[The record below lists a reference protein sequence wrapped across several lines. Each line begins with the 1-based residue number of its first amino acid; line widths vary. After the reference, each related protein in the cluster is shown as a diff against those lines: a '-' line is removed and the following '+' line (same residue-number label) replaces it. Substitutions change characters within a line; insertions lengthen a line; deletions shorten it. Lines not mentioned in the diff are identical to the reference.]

1 MHDPSSSAVSHV
13 GWQRGFWS
21 LMVTQFQN
29 AFSDNALKQL
39 IIFVLLAGAA
49 ATAASAGAAASAVSA
64 ADAATA
70 ASAADDR
77 LVSLVTAVFSAPFI
91 LFAMLGGWLA
101 DRNSKQRMM
110 VYVKTAEMG
119 IMAFAG
125 LALWLK
131 SLPLLLG
138 AIFLMGCHSAI
149 FAPSKYGILPEILPH
164 DKLSWGNGILEL
176 LTFLG
181 VILGVVAAGIFSDA
195 FGTRTITM
203 METNGLYRIGQT
215 FTGTGIPEG
224 AIITAVT
231 PTSITIKIGLEWIA
245 GPILMAIAF
254 VGWLF
259 SRKVTPVPAADPT
272 CPVRINPVTDL
283 WRQLRIMKQDRD
295 LWRACW
301 GNTGFYFISA
311 LVMMNMVVFC
321 KKVLNLTDLQNSM
334 MNVWLAVGIGI
345 GSVVAG
351 YASRGRIEYRLVPL
365 GALGL
370 ALSTIPMGM
379 EGVTADTFRIC
390 MGTLGFSA
398 GLFIV
403 PVVSVIQHRPSP
415 ESKGAVQGS
424 VSSLSFLGIMAAA
437 GVQWIARETFHIS
450 SAQVFW
456 VCGASALICGAYAAI
471 SRGRFIEVE

>member
-1 MHDPSSSAVSHV
+1 MATPPVSSAT
-13 GWQRGFWS
+13 GWQRGFWC
-21 LMVTQFQN
+21 LMGTQFQN

-39 IIFVLLAGAA
+39 IILVLLASAA
-49 ATAASAGAAASAVSA
+49 GSAGEAEE
-64 ADAATA
+64 
-70 ASAADDR
+70 DR
-77 LVSLVTAVFSAPFI
+77 MVSLVTAVFSAPFI

-101 DRNSKQRMM
+101 DRNSKQRIM
-110 VYVKTAEMG
+110 VYVKAAEMG

-125 LALWLK
+125 LALALG
-131 SLPLLLG
+131 SLPLKLG

-164 DKLSWGNGILEL
+164 EKLSWGNGILEL

-181 VILGVVAAGIFSDA
+181 VILGTVAAGIFSDY
-195 FGTRTITM
+195 FKG
-203 METNGLYRIGQT
+203 
-215 FTGTGIPEG
+215 
-224 AIITAVT
+224 
-231 PTSITIKIGLEWIA
+231 SEWVA
-245 GPILMAIAF
+245 GPILMVIAF
-254 VGWLF
+254 GGWVL
-259 SRKVTPVPAADPT
+259 SRQVTPVPAADPT

-311 LVMMNMVVFC
+311 LVMMNVVVFG
-321 KKVLNLTDLQNSM
+321 KSVLHLTGTQNSM
-334 MNVWLAVGIGI
+334 MNVWLALGIGF

-351 YASRGRIEYRLVPL
+351 YASRGHIEYRLVPI

-379 EGVTADTFRIC
+379 EGVTAFNFSIC
-390 MGTLGFSA
+390 MATLGFSA

-437 GVQWIARETFHIS
+437 GVQWIARETFQITS
-450 SAQVFW
+450 GQVFW
-456 VCGASALICGAYAAI
+456 VCGASAILCGAYAAI
-471 SRGRFIEVE
+471 SRGRFIKAE

>member
-1 MHDPSSSAVSHV
+1 M
-13 GWQRGFWS
+13 G
-21 LMVTQFQN
+21 TQFQN

-39 IIFVLLAGAA
+39 IILVLLASA
-49 ATAASAGAAASAVSA
+49 AASAGEAEQ
-64 ADAATA
+64 
-70 ASAADDR
+70 DR
-77 LVSLVTAVFSAPFI
+77 MVSLVTAVFSAPFI

-110 VYVKTAEMG
+110 VYVKAAEMG

-125 LALWLK
+125 LALALG
-131 SLPLLLG
+131 SLPLKLG

-164 DKLSWGNGILEL
+164 EKLSWGNGILEL

-181 VILGVVAAGIFSDA
+181 VILGTVAAGIFSDV
-195 FGTRTITM
+195 FKGR
-203 METNGLYRIGQT
+203 
-215 FTGTGIPEG
+215 
-224 AIITAVT
+224 
-231 PTSITIKIGLEWIA
+231 EWIA
-245 GPILMAIAF
+245 GPILVVIAF
-254 VGWLF
+254 GGWML
-259 SRKVTPVPAADPT
+259 SRQVTPVPAADPT

-311 LVMMNMVVFC
+311 LVMMNVVVFG
-321 KKVLNLTDLQNSM
+321 KSVLNLTGTQNSM
-334 MNVWLAVGIGI
+334 MNVWLALGIGL

-351 YASRGRIEYRLVPL
+351 YASRGHIEYRLVPI

-370 ALSTIPMGM
+370 ALSTVPMGM

-390 MGTLGFSA
+390 MATLGFSA

-437 GVQWIARETFHIS
+437 GVQWVARETFHIS
-450 SAQVFW
+450 SGQVFW

-471 SRGRFIEVE
+471 SRGRFIKVE

>member
-1 MHDPSSSAVSHV
+1 VRCSMHNPSPSAVSHV

-21 LMVTQFQN
+21 LMGTQFQN

-39 IIFVLLAGAA
+39 IILVLLAGA
-49 ATAASAGAAASAVSA
+49 TASASGEKKN
-64 ADAATA
+64 DE
-70 ASAADDR
+70 
-77 LVSLVTAVFSAPFI
+77 LVAMVTAVFSAPFI

-125 LALWLK
+125 LALWLV

-195 FGTRTITM
+195 F
-203 METNGLYRIGQT
+203 LK
-215 FTGTGIPEG
+215 EG
-224 AIITAVT
+224 RA
-231 PTSITIKIGLEWIA
+231 WIA

-254 VGWLF
+254 VGWLL
-259 SRKVTPVPAADPT
+259 SRQVTPVPAADPT

-321 KKVLNLTDLQNSM
+321 KDILKLTDTQNSM
-334 MNVWLAVGIGI
+334 MNVWLAIGIGI

-351 YASRGRIEYRLVPL
+351 YASRGRIEYRLVPI

-370 ALSTIPMGM
+370 ALSTVPMGLD
-379 EGVTADTFRIC
+379 GVTADTFRIC
-390 MGTLGFSA
+390 MGCLGFSA

-403 PVVSVIQHRPSP
+403 PVVTVIQHRPSP

-437 GVQWIARETFHIS
+437 GVQWVSREAFDIS
-450 SAQVFW
+450 SGQVFW

-471 SRGRFIEVE
+471 SRGRFIKVE

>member
-21 LMVTQFQN
+21 LMGTQFQN

-39 IIFVLLAGAA
+39 IILVLLAS
-49 ATAASAGAAASAVSA
+49 ATASAGGAG
-64 ADAATA
+64 
-70 ASAADDR
+70 DDQ
-77 LVSLVTAVFSAPFI
+77 LVALVTAVFSAPFI

-101 DRNSKQRMM
+101 DRYSKQSMM
-110 VYVKTAEMG
+110 VYVKAAEMG

-125 LALWLK
+125 LALWLG

-138 AIFLMGCHSAI
+138 AIFLMGFHSAI

-181 VILGVVAAGIFSDA
+181 VILGTVAAGIFSDA
-195 FGTRTITM
+195 FKGH
-203 METNGLYRIGQT
+203 
-215 FTGTGIPEG
+215 
-224 AIITAVT
+224 
-231 PTSITIKIGLEWIA
+231 EWIA

-254 VGWLF
+254 LGWLL
-259 SRKVTPVPAADPT
+259 SRQVTPVPAADPT

-283 WRQLRIMKQDRD
+283 WRQLSIMKQDRD

-311 LVMMNMVVFC
+311 LVMMNVVVFG
-321 KKVLNLTDLQNSM
+321 KNDLKLTGTENSM
-334 MNVWLAVGIGI
+334 MNVWLAIGIGI

-351 YASRGRIEYRLVPL
+351 YASRGRIEYRLVPV

-370 ALSTIPMGM
+370 ALCTVPMGM
-379 EGVTADTFRIC
+379 DGVTADTFSIC
-390 MGTLGFSA
+390 MGCLGFSA

-403 PVVSVIQHRPSP
+403 PIVTVIQHRPSP

-437 GVQWIARETFHIS
+437 GVQWVSREAFGIS
-450 SAQVFW
+450 SGQVFW
-456 VCGASALICGAYAAI
+456 VCGVSALICGAYAAI
-471 SRGRFIEVE
+471 SRGRFIEIE

>member
-1 MHDPSSSAVSHV
+1 MGVRCSMHAPSPSAISHV

-21 LMVTQFQN
+21 LMGTQFQN

-39 IIFVLLAGAA
+39 IILVLLAGA
-49 ATAASAGAAASAVSA
+49 TASASGEKKN
-64 ADAATA
+64 DE
-70 ASAADDR
+70 
-77 LVSLVTAVFSAPFI
+77 LVAMVTAVFSAPFI

-101 DRNSKQRMM
+101 DRHSKQRMM

-125 LALWLK
+125 LALWLT

-195 FGTRTITM
+195 F
-203 METNGLYRIGQT
+203 LK
-215 FTGTGIPEG
+215 EG
-224 AIITAVT
+224 RA
-231 PTSITIKIGLEWIA
+231 WIA

-254 VGWLF
+254 VGWLL
-259 SRKVTPVPAADPT
+259 SRQVTPVPAADPT

-283 WRQLRIMKQDRD
+283 WRQLSIMKQDRD

-321 KKVLNLTDLQNSM
+321 KDILKLTDTENSM
-334 MNVWLAVGIGI
+334 MNVWLAIGIGI

-370 ALSTIPMGM
+370 ALSTVPMGM
-379 EGVTADTFRIC
+379 DGVTADTFRIC
-390 MGTLGFSA
+390 MGCLGFSA

-403 PVVSVIQHRPSP
+403 PVVTVIQHRPSP

-437 GVQWIARETFHIS
+437 GVQWVSRDAFGIS
-450 SAQVFW
+450 SGQVFW
-456 VCGASALICGAYAAI
+456 LCGASALICGAYAAI

>member
-1 MHDPSSSAVSHV
+1 MHSPSSSAVSHV

-21 LMVTQFQN
+21 LMGTQFQN

-39 IIFVLLAGAA
+39 IILVLLAGA
-49 ATAASAGAAASAVSA
+49 TASASGEKKN
-64 ADAATA
+64 DE
-70 ASAADDR
+70 
-77 LVSLVTAVFSAPFI
+77 LVAMVTAVFSAPFI

-125 LALWLK
+125 LALWLT

-195 FGTRTITM
+195 F
-203 METNGLYRIGQT
+203 LK
-215 FTGTGIPEG
+215 EG
-224 AIITAVT
+224 RA
-231 PTSITIKIGLEWIA
+231 WIA

-254 VGWLF
+254 VGWLL
-259 SRKVTPVPAADPT
+259 SRQVTPVPAADPT

-283 WRQLRIMKQDRD
+283 WRQLSIMKQDRD

-321 KKVLNLTDLQNSM
+321 KDILKLTDTQNSM
-334 MNVWLAVGIGI
+334 MNVWLAIGIGI

-351 YASRGRIEYRLVPL
+351 YASRGRIEYRLVPI

-370 ALSTIPMGM
+370 ALSTVPMGM
-379 EGVTADTFRIC
+379 DGVTADTFRIC
-390 MGTLGFSA
+390 MGCLGFSA

-403 PVVSVIQHRPSP
+403 PVVTVIQHRPSP

-437 GVQWIARETFHIS
+437 GVQWVSRDAFGIS
-450 SAQVFW
+450 SGQVFW
-456 VCGASALICGAYAAI
+456 LCGASALICGAYAAI

>member
-1 MHDPSSSAVSHV
+1 MAPPPVSSAT
-13 GWQRGFWS
+13 GWQRGFWC
-21 LMVTQFQN
+21 LMGTQFQN

-39 IIFVLLAGAA
+39 IILVLLASA
-49 ATAASAGAAASAVSA
+49 AASAGEAEQ
-64 ADAATA
+64 
-70 ASAADDR
+70 DR
-77 LVSLVTAVFSAPFI
+77 MVSLVTAVFSAPFI

-110 VYVKTAEMG
+110 VYVKAAEMG

-125 LALWLK
+125 VALALE
-131 SLPLLLG
+131 SLPLKLG

-164 DKLSWGNGILEL
+164 EKLSWGNGILEL

-181 VILGVVAAGIFSDA
+181 VILGTVAAGIFSDA
-195 FGTRTITM
+195 FKGR
-203 METNGLYRIGQT
+203 
-215 FTGTGIPEG
+215 
-224 AIITAVT
+224 
-231 PTSITIKIGLEWIA
+231 EWIA
-245 GPILMAIAF
+245 GPILVVIAF
-254 VGWLF
+254 GGWLL
-259 SRKVTPVPAADPT
+259 SRQVTPVPAADPT

-311 LVMMNMVVFC
+311 LVMMNVVVFG
-321 KKVLNLTDLQNSM
+321 KSVLNLTGTENSM
-334 MNVWLAVGIGI
+334 LNVWLALGIGF

-351 YASRGRIEYRLVPL
+351 YASRGHIEYRLVPI

-370 ALSTIPMGM
+370 ALSTVPMGM

-390 MGTLGFSA
+390 MATLGFSA

-437 GVQWIARETFHIS
+437 GVQWVSRETFHIS
-450 SAQVFW
+450 SGQVFW
-456 VCGASALICGAYAAI
+456 VCGASAIICGAYAAI
-471 SRGRFIEVE
+471 SRGRFIKAE

>member
-1 MHDPSSSAVSHV
+1 
-13 GWQRGFWS
+13 
-21 LMVTQFQN
+21 MVTQFQN

-39 IIFVLLAGAA
+39 IILVLLA
-49 ATAASAGAAASAVSA
+49 SAAASTG
-64 ADAATA
+64 DAEQ
-70 ASAADDR
+70 DR

-110 VYVKTAEMG
+110 VYVKSAEMG

-164 DKLSWGNGILEL
+164 EKLSWGNGILEL

-181 VILGVVAAGIFSDA
+181 VILGTVAAGIFSDY
-195 FGTRTITM
+195 FKG
-203 METNGLYRIGQT
+203 
-215 FTGTGIPEG
+215 
-224 AIITAVT
+224 
-231 PTSITIKIGLEWIA
+231 SEWIA

-254 VGWLF
+254 VGWLS
-259 SRKVTPVPAADPT
+259 SRNVTPVPAADPT

-334 MNVWLAVGIGI
+334 MNVWLALGIGI

-351 YASRGRIEYRLVPL
+351 YASRGRIEYRLVPI

-370 ALSTIPMGM
+370 ALSTVPMGM

-390 MGTLGFSA
+390 MATLGFSA

-424 VSSLSFLGIMAAA
+424 VSSLSFLGILAAA
-437 GVQWIARETFHIS
+437 GVQWVARETFQIS
-450 SAQVFW
+450 SGQVFW
-456 VCGASALICGAYAAI
+456 VCGASAIICGSYAAI
-471 SRGRFIEVE
+471 SRGRFIKAE

>member
-1 MHDPSSSAVSHV
+1 M
-13 GWQRGFWS
+13 G
-21 LMVTQFQN
+21 TQFQN

-39 IIFVLLAGAA
+39 IILVLLASA
-49 ATAASAGAAASAVSA
+49 ATSAGEAEQ
-64 ADAATA
+64 
-70 ASAADDR
+70 DR
-77 LVSLVTAVFSAPFI
+77 MVSLVTAVFSAPFI

-110 VYVKTAEMG
+110 VYVKAAEMG

-125 LALWLK
+125 VALALG
-131 SLPLLLG
+131 SLPLKLG

-164 DKLSWGNGILEL
+164 EKLSWGNGILEL

-181 VILGVVAAGIFSDA
+181 VILGTVAAGIFSD
-195 FGTRTITM
+195 FFKG
-203 METNGLYRIGQT
+203 
-215 FTGTGIPEG
+215 
-224 AIITAVT
+224 
-231 PTSITIKIGLEWIA
+231 SEWIA
-245 GPILMAIAF
+245 GPILVVIAF
-254 VGWLF
+254 GGWML
-259 SRKVTPVPAADPT
+259 SRQVTPVPAADPT

-311 LVMMNMVVFC
+311 LVMMNVVVFG
-321 KKVLNLTDLQNSM
+321 KSVLNLTGTQNSM
-334 MNVWLAVGIGI
+334 LNVWLALGIGF

-351 YASRGRIEYRLVPL
+351 YASRGHIEYRLVPI

-370 ALSTIPMGM
+370 ALSTVPMGM

-390 MGTLGFSA
+390 MATLGFSA

-415 ESKGAVQGS
+415 ESKGAVQGA
-424 VSSLSFLGIMAAA
+424 VSSLSFIGIMAAA
-437 GVQWIARETFHIS
+437 GVQWVSRETFHIS
-450 SAQVFW
+450 SGQVFW
-456 VCGASALICGAYAAI
+456 VCGASAIICGAYAAI
-471 SRGRFIEVE
+471 SRGRFIKAE

>member
-1 MHDPSSSAVSHV
+1 MVPTPVSSAT
-13 GWQRGFWS
+13 GWQRGFWC
-21 LMVTQFQN
+21 LMGTQFQN

-39 IIFVLLAGAA
+39 IILVLLA
-49 ATAASAGAAASAVSA
+49 SA
-64 ADAATA
+64 AG
-70 ASAADDR
+70 SAAEAEEDR
-77 LVSLVTAVFSAPFI
+77 MVSLVTAVFSAPFI

-101 DRNSKQRMM
+101 DRNSKQRIM
-110 VYVKTAEMG
+110 VYVKAAEMG

-125 LALWLK
+125 VALALG
-131 SLPLLLG
+131 SLPLKLG

-164 DKLSWGNGILEL
+164 EKLSWGNGILEL

-181 VILGVVAAGIFSDA
+181 VILGTVAAGIFSDYFKGSEWVAGPVLMVIA
-195 FGTRTITM
+195 FG
-203 METNGLYRIGQT
+203 
-215 FTGTGIPEG
+215 
-224 AIITAVT
+224 
-231 PTSITIKIGLEWIA
+231 
-245 GPILMAIAF
+245 
-254 VGWLF
+254 GWVL
-259 SRKVTPVPAADPT
+259 SRQVTPVPAADPT

-311 LVMMNMVVFC
+311 LVMMNVVVFG
-321 KKVLNLTDLQNSM
+321 KSVLHLTGTQNSM
-334 MNVWLAVGIGI
+334 MNVWLALGIGF

-351 YASRGRIEYRLVPL
+351 YASRGHIEYRLVPI

-390 MGTLGFSA
+390 MATLGFSA

-437 GVQWIARETFHIS
+437 GVQWIARETFQITS
-450 SAQVFW
+450 GQVFW
-456 VCGASALICGAYAAI
+456 VCGASAILCGSYAAI
-471 SRGRFIEVE
+471 SRGRFIKAE

>member
-1 MHDPSSSAVSHV
+1 MHNPSPSAVSHV

-21 LMVTQFQN
+21 LMGTQFQN

-39 IIFVLLAGAA
+39 IILVLLAGA
-49 ATAASAGAAASAVSA
+49 TASASGEKKN
-64 ADAATA
+64 DE
-70 ASAADDR
+70 
-77 LVSLVTAVFSAPFI
+77 LVAMVTAVFSAPFI

-125 LALWLK
+125 LALWLT

-195 FGTRTITM
+195 F
-203 METNGLYRIGQT
+203 LK
-215 FTGTGIPEG
+215 EG
-224 AIITAVT
+224 RA
-231 PTSITIKIGLEWIA
+231 WIA

-254 VGWLF
+254 VGWLL
-259 SRKVTPVPAADPT
+259 SRQVTPVPAADPT

-321 KKVLNLTDLQNSM
+321 KDILKLTDTQNSM
-334 MNVWLAVGIGI
+334 MNVWLAIGIGI

-351 YASRGRIEYRLVPL
+351 YASRGRIEYRLVPI

-370 ALSTIPMGM
+370 ALSTVPMGLD
-379 EGVTADTFRIC
+379 GVTADTFRIC
-390 MGTLGFSA
+390 MGCLGFSA

-403 PVVSVIQHRPSP
+403 PVVTVIQHRPSP

-437 GVQWIARETFHIS
+437 GVQWVSREAFDIS
-450 SAQVFW
+450 SGQVFW

-471 SRGRFIEVE
+471 SRGRFIKVE

>member
-1 MHDPSSSAVSHV
+1 MA
-13 GWQRGFWS
+13 
-21 LMVTQFQN
+21 TQFQN

-39 IIFVLLAGAA
+39 IILVLLA
-49 ATAASAGAAASAVSA
+49 SAAASSGEAG
-64 ADAATA
+64 
-70 ASAADDR
+70 DDR

-101 DRNSKQRMM
+101 DRNSKQSMM
-110 VYVKTAEMG
+110 VYVKSAEMG

-125 LALWLK
+125 VALWLK
-131 SLPLLLG
+131 SLPLMLG

-164 DKLSWGNGILEL
+164 EKLSWGNGILEL

-181 VILGVVAAGIFSDA
+181 VILGTVAAGVFSD
-195 FGTRTITM
+195 R
-203 METNGLYRIGQT
+203 
-215 FTGTGIPEG
+215 FTGR
-224 AIITAVT
+224 
-231 PTSITIKIGLEWIA
+231 EWIA
-245 GPILMAIAF
+245 GPILMVIAF
-254 VGWLF
+254 GGWLL
-259 SRKVTPVPAADPT
+259 SRQVTPVPAADPT

-283 WRQLRIMKQDRD
+283 WHQLRIMKQDRD

-311 LVMMNMVVFC
+311 LVMMNVVVFG
-321 KKVLNLTDLQNSM
+321 KSVLHLTGTQNSM
-334 MNVWLAVGIGI
+334 MNVWLALGIGI

-370 ALSTIPMGM
+370 ALSTVPMGM
-379 EGVTADTFRIC
+379 EGVTPDTFGIC
-390 MGTLGFSA
+390 MATLGFFA

-415 ESKGAVQGS
+415 ESKGAVQGA
-424 VSSLSFLGIMAAA
+424 VSSLSFIGIMAAA
-437 GVQWIARETFHIS
+437 GVQWVARETFHITS
-450 SAQVFW
+450 GQVFW
-456 VCGASALICGAYAAI
+456 VCGASAIICGAYAAI
-471 SRGRFIEVE
+471 SRGRMIVAE

>member
-1 MHDPSSSAVSHV
+1 
-13 GWQRGFWS
+13 
-21 LMVTQFQN
+21 MVTQFQN

-39 IIFVLLAGAA
+39 IILVLLA
-49 ATAASAGAAASAVSA
+49 SAAASTG
-64 ADAATA
+64 DAEQ
-70 ASAADDR
+70 DR

-110 VYVKTAEMG
+110 VYVKSAEMG

-164 DKLSWGNGILEL
+164 EKLSWGNGILEL

-181 VILGVVAAGIFSDA
+181 VILGTVAAGIFSDA
-195 FGTRTITM
+195 FGARTIATT
-203 METNGLYRIGQT
+203 ETTGLVVGQIL
-215 FTGTGIPEG
+215 TGTDVPAG
-224 AIITAVT
+224 AIITAFT
-231 PTSITIKIGLEWIA
+231 PTSITINIGLEWIA

-254 VGWLF
+254 VGWLS
-259 SRKVTPVPAADPT
+259 SRNVTPVPAADPT

-334 MNVWLAVGIGI
+334 MNVWLALGIGI

-351 YASRGRIEYRLVPL
+351 YASRGRIEYRLVPI

-370 ALSTIPMGM
+370 ALSTVPMGM

-390 MGTLGFSA
+390 MATLGFSA

-424 VSSLSFLGIMAAA
+424 VSSLSFLGILAAA
-437 GVQWIARETFHIS
+437 GVQWVARETFQIS
-450 SAQVFW
+450 SGQVFW
-456 VCGASALICGAYAAI
+456 VCGASAIICGAYAAI
-471 SRGRFIEVE
+471 SRGRFIKAE

>member
-1 MHDPSSSAVSHV
+1 MAPPPVSSAT
-13 GWQRGFWS
+13 GWQRGFWC
-21 LMVTQFQN
+21 LMGTQFQN

-39 IIFVLLAGAA
+39 IILVLLASAA
-49 ATAASAGAAASAVSA
+49 GSAGEAEQ
-64 ADAATA
+64 
-70 ASAADDR
+70 DR
-77 LVSLVTAVFSAPFI
+77 MVSLVTAVFSAPFI

-110 VYVKTAEMG
+110 VYVKAAEMG

-125 LALWLK
+125 LALALG
-131 SLPLLLG
+131 SLPLKLG

-164 DKLSWGNGILEL
+164 EKLSWGNGILEL

-181 VILGVVAAGIFSDA
+181 VILGTVAAGIFSDV
-195 FGTRTITM
+195 FKGR
-203 METNGLYRIGQT
+203 
-215 FTGTGIPEG
+215 
-224 AIITAVT
+224 
-231 PTSITIKIGLEWIA
+231 EWIA
-245 GPILMAIAF
+245 GPILVVIAF
-254 VGWLF
+254 GGWML
-259 SRKVTPVPAADPT
+259 SRQVTPVPAADPT

-311 LVMMNMVVFC
+311 LVMMNVVVFG
-321 KKVLNLTDLQNSM
+321 KSVLNLTGTQNSM
-334 MNVWLAVGIGI
+334 LNVWLALGIGF

-351 YASRGRIEYRLVPL
+351 YASRGHIEYRLVPI

-370 ALSTIPMGM
+370 ALSTVPMGM

-390 MGTLGFSA
+390 MATLGFSA

-437 GVQWIARETFHIS
+437 GVQWVARETFHITS
-450 SAQVFW
+450 GQVFW
-456 VCGASALICGAYAAI
+456 VCGASAIICGAYAAI
-471 SRGRFIEVE
+471 SRGRFIKVE

>member
-1 MHDPSSSAVSHV
+1 MA
-13 GWQRGFWS
+13 
-21 LMVTQFQN
+21 TQFQN

-39 IIFVLLAGAA
+39 IILVLLAGATKAKAGEA
-49 ATAASAGAAASAVSA
+49 AN
-64 ADAATA
+64 DQ
-70 ASAADDR
+70 
-77 LVSLVTAVFSAPFI
+77 LVALVTAVFSAPFI

-101 DRNSKQRMM
+101 DRHSKQRMM

-125 LALWLK
+125 LALWLE

-195 FGTRTITM
+195 F
-203 METNGLYRIGQT
+203 LK
-215 FTGTGIPEG
+215 EG
-224 AIITAVT
+224 R
-231 PTSITIKIGLEWIA
+231 EWIA
-245 GPILMAIAF
+245 GPILVVIAF
-254 VGWLF
+254 VGWLL
-259 SRKVTPVPAADPT
+259 SRQVTPVPAADPT

-321 KKVLNLTDLQNSM
+321 KSVLNLTDTQNSM

-351 YASRGRIEYRLVPL
+351 YASRGRIEYRLVPI

-370 ALSTIPMGM
+370 ALSTVPMGM

-390 MGTLGFSA
+390 MATLGFSA

-437 GVQWIARETFHIS
+437 GVQWVAREAFHIS

-456 VCGASALICGAYAAI
+456 VCGASAIICGAYAAI
-471 SRGRFIEVE
+471 SRGRFIKVE

>member
-1 MHDPSSSAVSHV
+1 MRETPASSVT

-21 LMVTQFQN
+21 LMGTQFQN

-39 IIFVLLAGAA
+39 IILVLLASA
-49 ATAASAGAAASAVSA
+49 AASAGEAEQ
-64 ADAATA
+64 
-70 ASAADDR
+70 DR
-77 LVSLVTAVFSAPFI
+77 LVSMVTAVFSAPFI

-101 DRNSKQRMM
+101 DRNSKQRVM
-110 VYVKTAEMG
+110 VGVKVAEMG

-125 LALWLK
+125 FALAAESLTLK
-131 SLPLLLG
+131 LC

-164 DKLSWGNGILEL
+164 EKLSWGNGILEL

-181 VILGVVAAGIFSDA
+181 VILGTVAAGIFSDA
-195 FGTRTITM
+195 FKG
-203 METNGLYRIGQT
+203 
-215 FTGTGIPEG
+215 
-224 AIITAVT
+224 
-231 PTSITIKIGLEWIA
+231 SEWIA
-245 GPILMAIAF
+245 GPILVVIAIG
-254 VGWLF
+254 GWLL
-259 SRKVTPVPAADPT
+259 SRQVTPVPAAAPT

-311 LVMMNMVVFC
+311 LVMMNVVVFG
-321 KKVLNLTDLQNSM
+321 KSVLNLTGTQNSM
-334 MNVWLAVGIGI
+334 MNVWLALGIGF

-351 YASRGRIEYRLVPL
+351 YASRGHIEYRLVPI

-370 ALSTIPMGM
+370 ALSTVPMGM

-390 MGTLGFSA
+390 MATLGFSA

-415 ESKGAVQGS
+415 ESKGAVQGT
-424 VSSLSFLGIMAAA
+424 VSSLSFIGIMLAA
-437 GVQWIARETFHIS
+437 GVQWVARETFHVTS
-450 SAQVFW
+450 GQVFW
-456 VCGASALICGAYAAI
+456 VCGVSAIICGSYATI
-471 SRGRFIEVE
+471 SRGRFIKGS

>member
-1 MHDPSSSAVSHV
+1 MAPPPVSSVT
-13 GWQRGFWS
+13 GWQRGFWC
-21 LMVTQFQN
+21 LMGTQFQN

-39 IIFVLLAGAA
+39 IILVLLAS
-49 ATAASAGAAASAVSA
+49 AASSAGEAEQ
-64 ADAATA
+64 
-70 ASAADDR
+70 DR
-77 LVSLVTAVFSAPFI
+77 MVSLVTAVFSAPFI

-110 VYVKTAEMG
+110 VYVKAAEMG

-125 LALWLK
+125 VALALG
-131 SLPLLLG
+131 SLPLKLG

-164 DKLSWGNGILEL
+164 EKLSWGNGILEL

-181 VILGVVAAGIFSDA
+181 VILGTVAAGIFSD
-195 FGTRTITM
+195 FFKG
-203 METNGLYRIGQT
+203 
-215 FTGTGIPEG
+215 
-224 AIITAVT
+224 
-231 PTSITIKIGLEWIA
+231 SEWIA
-245 GPILMAIAF
+245 GPILVVIAF
-254 VGWLF
+254 GGWML
-259 SRKVTPVPAADPT
+259 SRQVTPVPAADPT

-311 LVMMNMVVFC
+311 LVMMNVVVFG
-321 KKVLNLTDLQNSM
+321 KSVLNLTGTQNSM
-334 MNVWLAVGIGI
+334 LNVWLALGIGF

-351 YASRGRIEYRLVPL
+351 YASRGHIEYRLVPI

-370 ALSTIPMGM
+370 ALSTVPMGM

-390 MGTLGFSA
+390 MATLGFSA

-415 ESKGAVQGS
+415 ESKGAVQGA

-437 GVQWIARETFHIS
+437 GVQWVSRETFHIS
-450 SAQVFW
+450 SGQVFW
-456 VCGASALICGAYAAI
+456 VCGASAIICGAYAAI
-471 SRGRFIEVE
+471 SRGRFIKAE

>member
-1 MHDPSSSAVSHV
+1 MAPPPVSSAT
-13 GWQRGFWS
+13 GWQRGFWC
-21 LMVTQFQN
+21 LMGTQFQN

-39 IIFVLLAGAA
+39 IILVLLASA
-49 ATAASAGAAASAVSA
+49 ATSAGEAEQ
-64 ADAATA
+64 
-70 ASAADDR
+70 DR
-77 LVSLVTAVFSAPFI
+77 MVSLVTAVFSAPFI

-110 VYVKTAEMG
+110 VYVKAAEMG

-125 LALWLK
+125 VALALG
-131 SLPLLLG
+131 SLPLKLC

-164 DKLSWGNGILEL
+164 EKLSWGNGILEL

-181 VILGVVAAGIFSDA
+181 VILGTVAAGIFSDI
-195 FGTRTITM
+195 FKG
-203 METNGLYRIGQT
+203 
-215 FTGTGIPEG
+215 
-224 AIITAVT
+224 
-231 PTSITIKIGLEWIA
+231 SEWIA
-245 GPILMAIAF
+245 GPILVVIAF
-254 VGWLF
+254 GGWML
-259 SRKVTPVPAADPT
+259 SRQVTPVPAADPT

-311 LVMMNMVVFC
+311 LVMMNVVVFG
-321 KKVLNLTDLQNSM
+321 KSVLNLTGTQNSM
-334 MNVWLAVGIGI
+334 LNVWLALGIGF

-351 YASRGRIEYRLVPL
+351 YASRGHIEYRLVPI

-370 ALSTIPMGM
+370 ALSTVPMGM

-390 MGTLGFSA
+390 MATLGFSA

-415 ESKGAVQGS
+415 ESKGAVQGA
-424 VSSLSFLGIMAAA
+424 VSSLSFIGIMAAA
-437 GVQWIARETFHIS
+437 GVQWVSRETFHIS
-450 SAQVFW
+450 SGQVFW
-456 VCGASALICGAYAAI
+456 VCGASAIICGAYAAI
-471 SRGRFIEVE
+471 SRGRFIKAE

>member
-1 MHDPSSSAVSHV
+1 M
-13 GWQRGFWS
+13 G
-21 LMVTQFQN
+21 TQFQN

-39 IIFVLLAGAA
+39 IILVLLASA
-49 ATAASAGAAASAVSA
+49 ATSAGEAEQ
-64 ADAATA
+64 
-70 ASAADDR
+70 DR
-77 LVSLVTAVFSAPFI
+77 MVSLVTAVFSAPFI

-110 VYVKTAEMG
+110 VYVKAAEMG

-125 LALWLK
+125 VALALG
-131 SLPLLLG
+131 SLPLKLC

-164 DKLSWGNGILEL
+164 EKLSWGNGILEL

-181 VILGVVAAGIFSDA
+181 VILGTVAAGIFSD
-195 FGTRTITM
+195 FFKG
-203 METNGLYRIGQT
+203 
-215 FTGTGIPEG
+215 
-224 AIITAVT
+224 
-231 PTSITIKIGLEWIA
+231 SEWIA
-245 GPILMAIAF
+245 GPILVVIAF
-254 VGWLF
+254 GGWIL
-259 SRKVTPVPAADPT
+259 SRQVTPVPAADPT

-311 LVMMNMVVFC
+311 LVMMNVVVFG
-321 KKVLNLTDLQNSM
+321 KSVLNLTGTQNSM
-334 MNVWLAVGIGI
+334 LNVWLALGIGF

-351 YASRGRIEYRLVPL
+351 YASRGHIEYRLVPI

-370 ALSTIPMGM
+370 ALSTVPMGM

-390 MGTLGFSA
+390 MATLGFSA

-415 ESKGAVQGS
+415 ESKGAVQGA

-437 GVQWIARETFHIS
+437 GVQWVSRETFHIS
-450 SAQVFW
+450 SGQVFW
-456 VCGASALICGAYAAI
+456 VCGASAIICGAYAAI
-471 SRGRFIEVE
+471 SRGRFIKAE

>member
-1 MHDPSSSAVSHV
+1 MAITPVPSET

-21 LMVTQFQN
+21 LMATQFQN

-39 IIFVLLAGAA
+39 IILVLLASA
-49 ATAASAGAAASAVSA
+49 ATSSGEAG
-64 ADAATA
+64 
-70 ASAADDR
+70 DDR
-77 LVSLVTAVFSAPFI
+77 LVSLVTAGFSAPFI

-131 SLPLLLG
+131 SLPLMLG

-164 DKLSWGNGILEL
+164 EKLSWGNGILEL

-181 VILGVVAAGIFSDA
+181 VILGTVAAGAFSDA
-195 FGTRTITM
+195 FKDR
-203 METNGLYRIGQT
+203 
-215 FTGTGIPEG
+215 
-224 AIITAVT
+224 
-231 PTSITIKIGLEWIA
+231 EWIA
-245 GPILMAIAF
+245 GPILVAIAF
-254 VGWLF
+254 GGWLL
-259 SRKVTPVPAADPT
+259 SRQVTPVPAADPT
-272 CPVRINPVTDL
+272 CPVRVNPVTDL
-283 WRQLRIMKQDRD
+283 WRQLWIMKQDRD

-311 LVMMNMVVFC
+311 LVMMNVVVFG
-321 KKVLNLTDLQNSM
+321 KSVLHLTGTQNSM
-334 MNVWLAVGIGI
+334 MSVWLALGIGI

-370 ALSTIPMGM
+370 ALSTVPMGM
-379 EGVTADTFRIC
+379 EGITPDTFRIC
-390 MGTLGFSA
+390 MATLGFSA

-437 GVQWIARETFHIS
+437 GVQYIAREEFHIS
-450 SAQVFW
+450 SGQVFW
-456 VCGASALICGAYAAI
+456 VCGVSALICGAYAAI
-471 SRGRFIEVE
+471 SRGRFIKVE